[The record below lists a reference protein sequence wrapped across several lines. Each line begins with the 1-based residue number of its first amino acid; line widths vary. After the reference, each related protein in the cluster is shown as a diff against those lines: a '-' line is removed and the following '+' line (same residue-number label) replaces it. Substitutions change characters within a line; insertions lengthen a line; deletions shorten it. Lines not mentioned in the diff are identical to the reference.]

1 MVGSAAR
8 MRVSSA
14 TSPSRRG
21 TLKSTR
27 TSARLPRTSASVTDR
42 FGMVRRSV
50 RTRDRRVRLLVFARL
65 DALLTDEG
73 DELGDAA
80 GVRPLVVVPGQ
91 HLDEIVTEGH
101 RRQAV
106 DNGGARVAPKIGRH
120 QWFLG
125 VAENS

>member
-1 MVGSAAR
+1 

-14 TSPSRRG
+14 TSPSRMG

-42 FGMVRRSV
+42 FGMVPRSV
-50 RTRDRRVRLLVFARL
+50 WTRDRRVRLLAFVRV

-91 HLDEIVTEGH
+91 HLDEIVAKGH
-101 RRQAV
+101 RRQPI
-106 DNGGARVAPKIGRH
+106 DDGGARVAPKIGRH
-120 QWFLG
+120 QGFLG
-125 VAENS
+125 VAEDTVHL

>member
-1 MVGSAAR
+1 

-27 TSARLPRTSASVTDR
+27 TSARLPRTSASVIDR
-42 FGMVRRSV
+42 FAMLGCSV
-50 RTRDRRVRLLVFARL
+50 RTSDRRAQLLVFPGI

-80 GVRPLVVVPGQ
+80 GIGPLVVVPGQ
-91 HLDEIVTEGH
+91 DFDEVVAQRHCGQPIDDG
-101 RRQAV
+101 R
-106 DNGGARVAPKIGRH
+106 ARVAPEIG
-120 QWFLG
+120 
-125 VAENS
+125 